1 LLFIFSIQKKYPYFE
16 KKSVK
21 KKEMNQSESNISYM
35 SLEKHMNSSVSELY
49 YKPKQPKVD
58 ELRKELDYE
67 FVNGNAI
74 KYVPVRII
82 ETKRKSIFLA

>member
-1 LLFIFSIQKKYPYFE
+1 
-16 KKSVK
+16 
-21 KKEMNQSESNISYM
+21 
-35 SLEKHMNSSVSELY
+35 MNSSVSELY